1 MTKPKCKGGLGFRD
15 LRLFNQALLAKHAWR
30 LIEFHDSLCARLL
43 KARYYP
49 SGDLLD
55 TAFIKNT
62 STCWQGISHGLEL
75 LKQGMIWRINTGER
89 IRIWRDNWVPRGNL
103 KIIGRT
109 SKSRLRWVSDLV
121 DQETKTW
128 KEELVISLFYE
139 ADADHIL
146 QIKLP
151 KVISE
156 DYLAWHYEKNGLF
169 SVKSAYRLA
178 HDLQEKNGGE
188 GSSSKQPGER
198 YLWNLIWKTKVQ
210 PKIRV
215 FGWKLATNSL
225 GVQSLRHRRKMD
237 ILPTCSICG
246 TESEDSFHAMI
257 SCTKPSALRQKMRED
272 WDLLQENAF
281 RFTGNDWALTL
292 LGQVDEFIRA
302 KLLLLWWRTW
312 HLRNN

>member
-15 LRLFNQALLAKHAWR
+15 LRLFNQALLAKQAWR
-30 LIEFHDSLCARLL
+30 LIEFPDSLCARLL

-62 STCWQGISHGLEL
+62 STCWQGMSHGLDL
-75 LKQGMIWRINTGER
+75 LKQRMIWRLNTGER

-103 KIIGRT
+103 KVIGKT

-128 KEELVISLFYE
+128 NEELVRSLFYE
-139 ADADHIL
+139 VDVDHIL

-151 KVISE
+151 KMIGE
-156 DYLAWHYEKNGLF
+156 DYLASHYEKNDMF

-178 HDLQEKNGGE
+178 LDMQEKNGGE

-198 YLWNLIWKTKVQ
+198 DLWNLIWKTKVQ

-281 RFTGNDWALTL
+281 RFTGND
-292 LGQVDEFIRA
+292 
-302 KLLLLWWRTW
+302 
-312 HLRNN
+312 